1 MLTLRLAFR
10 NLLRH
15 KSRSLLCGLSMM
27 GAYVLFSISLGFS
40 DGSYGSLIRMLTDT
54 HSGHVQ
60 IHSQGY
66 LERPS
71 LFRNFILYPA
81 LKNLL
86 TADPKIEAWT
96 ARVFSAALVFKENKS
111 TIARLMAVDPE
122 QEAQVTT
129 MREKVQDGEYLSEA
143 ADVTNPILLGRHLQK
158 LLQAKLGETLI
169 FIGQGADGSIANDL
183 FTVVGIV
190 GNSSADA
197 ESRMIYMTLESA
209 QEFLSLGERIHEIAL
224 RLENYSEARRQAAYL
239 QNYLKAKELDVQP
252 WQVVEEQFYKAML
265 ADQQGNWITQAVIML
280 IVGLVVLITVLMNS
294 FERRHEYG
302 LLLALGTPPGFIF
315 RSIIVEMTML
325 SGLSVIVGLFFSSG
339 LNWYFSINGIAI
351 EPPMEYGGVVFS
363 AISSEVSLFVMFVPA
378 VFTIGVAFLVAFFP
392 AIKSARAVPIE
403 AMREN

>member
-15 KSRSLLCGLSMM
+15 KSRSLLCAMSMM

-40 DGSYGSLIRMLTDT
+40 DGSYGNLIRMLTDT

-60 IHSQGY
+60 IHKNGY

-71 LFRNFILYPA
+71 LFRNFIISPV
-81 LKNLL
+81 LKKQLSAN
-86 TADPKIEAWT
+86 PEIEAWA
-96 ARVFSAALVFKENKS
+96 ARIFSAVLIFRENKS
-111 TIARLMAVDPE
+111 TIARLMAIDPE

-129 MREKVQDGEYLSEA
+129 MREKVQAGKYLSEE
-143 ADVTNPILLGRHLQK
+143 ADVINPILLGVHLQK

-169 FIGQGADGSIANDL
+169 FVGQGADGSIANDL

-190 GNSSADA
+190 GKSSADA

-209 QEFLSLGERIHEIAL
+209 QEFLSLGGRIHEVVL
-224 RLENYSEARRQAAYL
+224 RLENYSVARKQAADL
-239 QNYLKAKELDVQP
+239 QEHLKNKELDVQP

-265 ADQQGNWITQAVIML
+265 ADQQGNWISQAIIML

-315 RSIIVEMTML
+315 RSIIVEMTLL
-325 SGLSVIVGLFFSSG
+325 SILSVFVGLFFSIG
-339 LNWYFSINGIAI
+339 LNLYFTLNGIAI

-363 AISSEVSLFVMFVPA
+363 TMSSEVSLFVLFVPA

-392 AIKSARAVPIE
+392 AIKSARAIPIE

>member
-27 GAYVLFSISLGFS
+27 GTYVLFSISLGFS

-81 LKNLL
+81 LKNQL
-86 TADPKIEAWT
+86 TADPEIKAWT
-96 ARVFSAALVFKENKS
+96 ARVFSAALIFRENKS
-111 TIARLMAVDPE
+111 TMAIDPE

-129 MREKVQDGEYLSEA
+129 MREKVQDGEYLSET

-190 GNSSADA
+190 GKSSADA

-280 IVGLVVLITVLMNS
+280 IVGLVVLITVLMNT

-302 LLLALGTPPGFIF
+302 LLLALGTSPGFIF

-351 EPPMEYGGVVFS
+351 EPPMEYGGVIFS
-363 AISSEVSLFVMFVPA
+363 AISSEVSLFVIFVPA

>member
-1 MLTLRLAFR
+1 
-10 NLLRH
+10 
-15 KSRSLLCGLSMM
+15 
-27 GAYVLFSISLGFS
+27 
-40 DGSYGSLIRMLTDT
+40 
-54 HSGHVQ
+54 
-60 IHSQGY
+60 
-66 LERPS
+66 
-71 LFRNFILYPA
+71 
-81 LKNLL
+81 
-86 TADPKIEAWT
+86 
-96 ARVFSAALVFKENKS
+96 
-111 TIARLMAVDPE
+111 MAIDPE

-190 GNSSADA
+190 GKSTADA
-197 ESRMIYMTLESA
+197 ESHMIYMTLESA
-209 QEFLSLGERIHEIAL
+209 QEFLSLGERIHEVAL

-280 IVGLVVLITVLMNS
+280 IVGLVVLITVLMNT